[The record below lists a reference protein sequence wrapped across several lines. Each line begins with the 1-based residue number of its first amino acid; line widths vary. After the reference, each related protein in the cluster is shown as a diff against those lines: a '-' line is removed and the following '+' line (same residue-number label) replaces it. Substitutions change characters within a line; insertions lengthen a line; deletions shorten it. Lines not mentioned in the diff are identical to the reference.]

1 VQIALSAF
9 FEYLE
14 SASLSSAIR
23 QSSWLYPF
31 IEILHLLGIVLV
43 AGGASLFDFR
53 ILSGRYNYLSPENL
67 SLLAWSKRGLL
78 LAIPSGILLFITN
91 AVALSG
97 DPVMWSKLILLGA
110 AGLNAWIFHVRLRR
124 PYKTGIEPGRRKA
137 VVHAVFSLLL
147 WTCII
152 ACGRLLAY

>member
-53 ILSGRYNYLSPENL
+53 ILSGRYNYLSPENV

>member
-97 DPVMWSKLILLGA
+97 SGDVVKAYPTWSG
-110 AGLNAWIFHVRLRR
+110 R
-124 PYKTGIEPGRRKA
+124 P
-137 VVHAVFSLLL
+137 
-147 WTCII
+147 
-152 ACGRLLAY
+152 